1 MVCRIISSFQKTSN
15 AEHGSKK
22 VIDFFSTQN
31 IRFFVSFLEGKVEAE
46 KSFEKKIWATKNFSR
61 VELKHDCEGLV
72 KLQSK
77 QKISR

>member
-31 IRFFVSFLEGKVEAE
+31 IRVFVSFLEGKVEAE
-46 KSFEKKIWATKNFSR
+46 KSFEKKFGQQKTFQ
-61 VELKHDCEGLV
+61 ELN
-72 KLQSK
+72 
-77 QKISR
+77 